1 MERPGAI
8 SDQHVPRTVRLDGL
22 TLSSGLS
29 LRSLRRDCCPVAAF
43 LVAMFDGGR
52 MSDLHDDF
60 GDVDAAA
67 GARDVDRGDA

>member
-1 MERPGAI
+1 
-8 SDQHVPRTVRLDGL
+8 
-22 TLSSGLS
+22 
-29 LRSLRRDCCPVAAF
+29 
-43 LVAMFDGGR
+43 MFDGGR